1 MRANNINLLTLHKV
15 PVKIIPQHEILKML
29 KSYFFFFIL
38 SKCIIILVSF
48 TYITLIAMQITNLVE
63 DTETLTQKY
72 TQNLI

>member
-29 KSYFFFFIL
+29 KSYFFFIL

-63 DTETLTQKY
+63 HTETLTQKY